1 VRKGRGECDPDVLC
15 GEPNFYIF
23 LHLPHPGIDTENPV
37 ELSGAI
43 AWSGIG
49 DGEILKFT
57 KNTDV

>member
-1 VRKGRGECDPDVLC
+1 M
-15 GEPNFYIF
+15 
-23 LHLPHPGIDTENPV
+23 DTENPV
-37 ELSGAI
+37 ELTGAI